1 MELEEHYGQLLG
13 INSPWEI
20 DSVDL
25 KMQDQRVD
33 IVIEYTD
40 DQGPCPEC
48 GTICPKHDS
57 RKKRTWR
64 HLDTM
69 QFSTYLHCEIP
80 RVRCDTHGA
89 KTVTSKQD
97 SQVK

>member
-13 INSPWEI
+13 VKSSWEI
-20 DSVDL
+20 ASVDL

-48 GTICPKHDS
+48 GAICPKHDT

-69 QFSTYLHCEIP
+69 QFSTYLYCEVP
-80 RVRCDTHGA
+80 RVRCDTRTLHGHPP
-89 KTVTSKQD
+89 
-97 SQVK
+97 